1 ASLTVQPVPVA
12 TVAVAPPTQ
21 SVDAGSDAPAFT
33 ATTKDAG
40 GNVLTGR
47 VVTWSSSDNS
57 IATVDN
63 SGVATGVAPGTVTIT
78 ATSEGQTGT
87 ASLEVDQVP
96 VASVTVSPLLV
107 SVATGATTQLTATVR
122 DGGSNILTGRV
133 VTWSSSDETIATVDS
148 NGLVTGVA
156 ALLGAAT
163 ITATSEGQSGTS
175 IVTVLGL
182 P

>member
-1 ASLTVQPVPVA
+1 
-12 TVAVAPPTQ
+12 
-21 SVDAGSDAPAFT
+21 
-33 ATTKDAG
+33 
-40 GNVLTGR
+40 
-47 VVTWSSSDNS
+47 
-57 IATVDN
+57 
-63 SGVATGVAPGTVTIT
+63 VTIT
-78 ATSEGQTGT
+78 ATSEGQIGT